1 MIFLKKIEAY
11 GFKSFAD
18 KTVIAFEEPLTIV
31 VGPNGSGKS
40 NVVDAVRWVLGEQS
54 AKTLRGDRM
63 YDIIFGGS
71 KSRPQMNIAEVTL
84 TIDNTR
90 QELPIAFEEVQ
101 VTRRLFR
108 SGESEYLLNKEKV
121 RLQDIVT
128 LFLDSGI
135 GKESF
140 SIIGQGKIDEILN
153 SKPEA
158 RRGIFEEAS
167 GVVKYKYKKTQT
179 LRKLEK
185 TNENLLRVADIQAEI
200 DRQITP
206 LKNQARKAEK
216 YKQLHTELSESEVS
230 VIVSEID
237 VLLENETTFKQERET
252 KSIDVANLQISL
264 GKNDVEVAKLDHDRL
279 EYEKKI
285 QEAQQTY
292 IHAKT
297 AYEKSLAR
305 KDVLKNQQ
313 TSLAAQMSQYAEN
326 EQSLHDFFTQTKLD
340 LDTTKGIASLEA
352 TIQKQESLLNQTNDE
367 VKTIEQTLFNQ
378 QRQFQSLLSKQ
389 THLEAKLQS
398 IDRMLEG
405 NTYFFH
411 GVKAILEHKKELGG
425 IYDAL
430 GNVIQVDSKYQVA
443 IDTALGVAMQHVIVQ
458 TPNDAKNA
466 IQYLKQTRQGR
477 ATFLPLSSIQP
488 RYLDATLLKQ
498 AKGHAGF
505 ISVAADLIE
514 TDQNYSNIVKQL
526 LGQTIIVDTIENGI
540 AIAKM
545 LQNRVKLITIAGEV
559 LSVGGAMSGGN
570 TGKERQS
577 ILGYRNEKRELV
589 EEIGSLK
596 QTLKESEQKQ
606 ADLQTLMQQKQTE
619 YQQILQQ
626 LLEQRSQ
633 RDAFSDRQSKEVE
646 QAEYLARQLESID
659 EKKAQIMIQQKEVAE
674 EFATID
680 QTIEE
685 ANKHV
690 VESET
695 HLIKYREE
703 ALLVQTKLDEMI
715 QTKRADESQM
725 RVIEREVNQLEIA
738 LSRIEVQLENLLER
752 LSTVYHLTFE
762 KAKQIAKP
770 IDNMEEVKHVVEK
783 LRDEMNRLGTVNLGA
798 IEELAR
804 LTERKDFLDSQV
816 ADLNEAKEALLETV
830 FEMDQEMVGR
840 FATTFAQIQ
849 SEFTHVFQRLF
860 GGGEAKLILTDEK
873 NLLESGID
881 IVIQPPGKKLQ
892 HLSLLSGGE
901 RALTAIALLF
911 AILKV
916 KPIPFCILD
925 EVEAALDEANVTRF
939 AKYLHTFSRDTQFIV
954 ISHRKGTMEY
964 ADALF
969 GVTMQESGVSRLV
982 SVKLDEAVD
991 VVES

>member
-71 KSRPQMNIAEVTL
+71 KSRPQLNIAEVTL
-84 TIDNTR
+84 TIDNSK

-108 SGESEYLLNKEKV
+108 SGESEYILNKEKV

-200 DRQITP
+200 ERQITP
-206 LKNQARKAEK
+206 LRGQAKKAIQYRELQEK
-216 YKQLHTELSESEVS
+216 LSESEVS
-230 VIVSEID
+230 LIVSEMSD
-237 VLLENETTFKQERET
+237 LLANEVELKQESEKRAVEIAALQVKIGRT
-252 KSIDVANLQISL
+252 DVQVAQSEALKNEMDAQI
-264 GKNDVEVAKLDHDRL
+264 EQAQHRYIEAKT
-279 EYEKKI
+279 EYEK
-285 QEAQQTY
+285 TR
-292 IHAKT
+292 
-297 AYEKSLAR
+297 AR
-305 KDVLKNQQ
+305 KDVLLNQERSFQ
-313 TSLAAQMSQYAEN
+313 TQLHQYEEN
-326 EQSLHDFFTQTKLD
+326 EKSLRDFFTQTR
-340 LDTTKGIASLEA
+340 LEVDSA
-352 TIQKQESLLNQTNDE
+352 NLHVNLQKQLQQREEAYAQKEHEANQ
-367 VKTIEQTLFNQ
+367 IEEAIFQS
-378 QRQFQSLLSKQ
+378 QRQFQTSVRDK

-398 IDRMLEG
+398 IERMIEG
-405 NTYFFH
+405 NSYFFQ
-411 GVKAILEHKKELGG
+411 GVKAILDRKEALSG
-425 IYDAL
+425 IHDAL
-430 GNVIQVDSKYQVA
+430 GNIIQVNQDYQVA
-443 IDTALGVAMQHVIVQ
+443 IDTALGVAMQHVVVN
-458 TPNDAKNA
+458 TPNDAKGA
-466 IQYLKQTRQGR
+466 IQYLKENRQGR
-477 ATFLPLSSIQP
+477 ATFLPLSTIKSRRIDMKLLEIAKQHP
-488 RYLDATLLKQ
+488 GFIDVAANLISVDKTYLDVTQ
-498 AKGHAGF
+498 
-505 ISVAADLIE
+505 
-514 TDQNYSNIVKQL
+514 QL
-526 LGQTIIVDTIENGI
+526 LGQTIIVDTIETGI
-540 AIAKM
+540 AMARD
-545 LQNRVKLITIAGEV
+545 LQHRVKLITLAGDV
-559 LSVGGAMSGGN
+559 LSVGGAMSGGA

-577 ILGYRNEKRELV
+577 ILSYRNEKKNLDQQLITIAKTMDQLEH
-589 EEIGSLK
+589 K
-596 QTLKESEQKQ
+596 QKQ
-606 ADLQTLMQQKQTE
+606 MQETLQLMQLE
-619 YQQILQQ
+619 RQQ
-626 LLEQRSQ
+626 LLTGMLEIKTQLDSFSERQLKDEEQALYLEEQIATITVKKEQVAHDLSISKQELLTIDQKIERAQ
-633 RDAFSDRQSKEVE
+633 KDAEEVE
-646 QAEYLARQLESID
+646 QEVQQLRLRALNTQSEYETL
-659 EKKAQIMIQQKEVAE
+659 IQSHK
-674 EFATID
+674 
-680 QTIEE
+680 
-685 ANKHV
+685 
-690 VESET
+690 
-695 HLIKYREE
+695 
-703 ALLVQTKLDEMI
+703 
-715 QTKRADESQM
+715 ADESQI
-725 RVIEREVNQLEIA
+725 RVMEREMNQIEVA
-738 LSRIEVQLENLLER
+738 LSRIEVQVENDLER
-752 LSTVYHLTFE
+752 LSTVYQLTFE
-762 KAKQIAKP
+762 AAKSVAKP
-770 IDNMEEVKHVVEK
+770 IVNLEEVKFEVEQ
-783 LRDEMNRLGTVNLGA
+783 LRSQISRLGTVNIGA
-798 IEELAR
+798 IEELDR
-804 LTERKDFLDSQV
+804 LVERKTFLDEQV
-816 ADLNEAKEALLETV
+816 NDLNEAKESLLSTI
-830 FEMDQEMVGR
+830 FEMDQEMTGR

-849 SEFTHVFQRLF
+849 TEFTHVFQRLF

-873 NLLESGID
+873 NMLESGID

-982 SVKLDEAVD
+982 SVKLEEAVD
-991 VVES
+991 VVQS

>member
-63 YDIIFGGS
+63 YDVIFGGS
-71 KSRPQMNIAEVTL
+71 KSRTQMNIAEVTL
-84 TIDNTR
+84 TIDNSH

-108 SGESEYLLNKEKV
+108 SGESEYILNKEKV

-179 LRKLEK
+179 LRKLDK
-185 TNENLLRVADIQAEI
+185 TNENLLRVADIQSEI
-200 DRQITP
+200 ERQITP
-206 LKNQARKAEK
+206 LQSQAKKAEK
-216 YKQLHTELSESEVS
+216 YNQLQEKLAASEVS
-230 VIVSEID
+230 VIVSEMETFI
-237 VLLENETTFKQERET
+237 ENETLYKQEMET
-252 KSIDVANLQISL
+252 RTL
-264 GKNDVEVAKLDHDRL
+264 EVAQLQMKVGKADIEIAQFEQAKSTIEKQIEEAQHHYV
-279 EYEKKI
+279 EAKTNYEKVI
-285 QEAQQTY
+285 
-292 IHAKT
+292 
-297 AYEKSLAR
+297 AR
-305 KDVLKNQQ
+305 KDVLINQQ
-313 TSLAAQMSQYAEN
+313 QSFKAQLAQYQES
-326 EQSLHDFFTQTKLD
+326 EQSLRDFFTQTRIDINSENMRENL
-340 LDTTKGIASLEA
+340 TTRLKE
-352 TIQKQESLLNQTNDE
+352 QETDYANQEQDANE
-367 VKTIEQTLFNQ
+367 IEQALFNS
-378 QRQFQSLLSKQ
+378 QRHFQSTLAEK
-389 THLEAKLQS
+389 THTEAKLQS
-398 IDRMLEG
+398 IERMIEG

-411 GVKAILEHKKELGG
+411 GVKAVLDQKQQIGG
-425 IYDAL
+425 IHNAL
-430 GNVIQVDSKYQVA
+430 GNVIQVDQQYQVA
-443 IDTALGVAMQHVIVQ
+443 IDTALGVAMQHVIVD
-458 TPNDAKNA
+458 TPNDAKKA
-466 IQYLKQTRQGR
+466 IQYLKESKQGR
-477 ATFLPLSSIQP
+477 ATFLPLSSIQA
-488 RYLDATLLKQ
+488 RYIDQQLLQKAKQ
-498 AKGHAGF
+498 HRGY
-505 ISVAADLIE
+505 INIAAELIQ
-514 TDQNYSNIVKQL
+514 TDSTYDNVVKQL
-526 LGQTIIVDTIENGI
+526 LGQTIIVDTIETGI
-540 AIAKM
+540 AMAKD
-545 LQNRVKLITIAGEV
+545 LQNRVKLITLAGEV

-577 ILGYRNEKRELV
+577 ILGYRTEEK
-589 EEIGSLK
+589 
-596 QTLKESEQKQ
+596 TLKAKVKQLATELAELDTSQQAMQNKLQDIQAKRQALLTNMLEMKSQLDSLSE
-606 ADLQTLMQQKQTE
+606 
-619 YQQILQQ
+619 
-626 LLEQRSQ
+626 
-633 RDAFSDRQSKEVE
+633 RQSKDDE
-646 QAEYLARQLESID
+646 QAVYLEEQLTSIATKKAQLESSL
-659 EKKAQIMIQQKEVAE
+659 ETYTAE
-674 EFATID
+674 FTTID
-680 QTIEE
+680 AKIEQ
-685 ANKHV
+685 AKQR
-690 VESET
+690 VEVTENAVQ
-695 HLIKYREE
+695 HLRLQAMDTQSQLEQI
-703 ALLVQTKLDEMI
+703 I
-715 QTKRADESQM
+715 QTHKADESQI
-725 RVIEREVNQLEIA
+725 RVKEREINQLEIA
-738 LSRIEVQLENLLER
+738 LSRLEVQMENDLER
-752 LSTVYHLTFE
+752 LSTVYQLTFE
-762 KAKQIAKP
+762 AAQKKARP
-770 IDNMEEVKHVVEK
+770 ISNMDEVKHEVED
-783 LRDEMNRLGTVNLGA
+783 LRLAINRLGTVNLGA

-804 LTERKDFLDSQV
+804 LVERKTFLDEQV
-816 ADLNEAKEALLETV
+816 ADLNEAKESLLSTI

-849 SEFTHVFQRLF
+849 TEFTHVFQRLF

-969 GVTMQESGVSRLV
+969 GVTMQETGVSRLV
-982 SVKLDEAVD
+982 SVKLEEAVD
-991 VVES
+991 VVQS

>member
-1 MIFLKKIEAY
+1 MFLKKIEAY

-84 TIDNTR
+84 TIDNSR
-90 QELPIAFEEVQ
+90 KELPIAFDEVQ

-108 SGESEYLLNKEKV
+108 SGESEYILNKEKV

-179 LRKLEK
+179 LRKLDK
-185 TNENLLRVADIQAEI
+185 TNENLLRVADIQTEI
-200 DRQITP
+200 ERQISP
-206 LKNQARKAEK
+206 LRTQAKKAEK
-216 YKQLHTELSESEVS
+216 YNQLHDQLSASEVS
-230 VIVSEID
+230 VIVSEM
-237 VLLENETTFKQERET
+237 ETFIESETLYKQEMETRTLDASQLQVKIGKTEIEISQFET
-252 KSIDVANLQISL
+252 KRSEIEKQIEIAQQQY
-264 GKNDVEVAKLDHDRL
+264 VEAKTS
-279 EYEKKI
+279 YEKVI
-285 QEAQQTY
+285 
-292 IHAKT
+292 
-297 AYEKSLAR
+297 AR
-305 KDVLKNQQ
+305 KDVLENQKH
-313 TSLAAQMSQYAEN
+313 SLNAQLTQYQEN
-326 EQSLHDFFTQTKLD
+326 EQSLRDFFTQTRID
-340 LDTTKGIASLEA
+340 VNGADFREN
-352 TIQKQESLLNQTNDE
+352 LLQTLKTRETAYTEKEQLAND
-367 VKTIEQTLFNQ
+367 IEQSMFNS
-378 QRQFQSLLSKQ
+378 QRHFQSMLSEK
-389 THLEAKLQS
+389 THVEAKLQS
-398 IDRMLEG
+398 IERMLEG

-411 GVKAILEHKKELGG
+411 GVKAVLDQKTRLGG
-425 IYDAL
+425 IHDAL
-430 GNVIQVDSKYQVA
+430 GNVIQVDTQYQVA
-443 IDTALGVAMQHVIVQ
+443 IDTALGVAMQHVIVD

-466 IQYLKQTRQGR
+466 IQYLKESKQGR

-488 RYLDATLLKQ
+488 RQVDHQLLQKAKQ
-498 AKGHAGF
+498 HKGY
-505 ISVAADLIE
+505 INVASELIE
-514 TDQNYSNIVKQL
+514 VDSTYSNITKQL
-526 LGQTIIVDTIENGI
+526 LGQTIIVDTIETGI
-540 AIAKM
+540 AMARD
-545 LQNRVKLITIAGEV
+545 LQNRVKLITLAGEV

-577 ILGYRNEKRELV
+577 ILGYRNEERTLIEKVKTLSTEL
-589 EEIGSLK
+589 EQLETEQQTMQLK
-596 QTLKESEQKQ
+596 L
-606 ADLQTLMQQKQTE
+606 
-619 YQQILQQ
+619 QQIQVERQEMLTGM
-626 LLEQRSQ
+626 LEIKSQ
-633 RDAFSDRQSKEVE
+633 IDSLSERQSKDEE
-646 QAEYLARQLESID
+646 QALYLEEQIASIAMKKSQLESDLQICMSEFETIDSKID
-659 EKKAQIMIQQKEVAE
+659 EAREIVEKTEVAV
-674 EFATID
+674 
-680 QTIEE
+680 Q
-685 ANKHV
+685 NLRV
-690 VESET
+690 Q
-695 HLIKYREE
+695 
-703 ALLVQTKLDEMI
+703 ALEQQSKLDQLI
-715 QTKRADESQM
+715 QMHRADESQI
-725 RVIEREVNQLEIA
+725 RVIEREMNQLEVA
-738 LSRIEVQLENLLER
+738 LSRLELQMENDLER
-752 LSTVYHLTFE
+752 LSTVYQLTFE
-762 KAKQIAKP
+762 AAQKRAKP
-770 IDNMEEVKHVVEK
+770 ISNMDEVKREVEN
-783 LRDEMNRLGTVNLGA
+783 LRLEINRLGTVNIGA
-798 IEELAR
+798 IEELER
-804 LTERKDFLDSQV
+804 LVERKTFLDEQV
-816 ADLNEAKEALLETV
+816 TDLNDAKESLLSTI

-849 SEFTHVFQRLF
+849 TEFTHVFQRLF

-982 SVKLDEAVD
+982 SVKLEEAVD
-991 VVES
+991 VVQS

>member
-1 MIFLKKIEAY
+1 MIFLKKIEAF

-18 KTVIAFEEPLTIV
+18 KTVIVFEEPLTVV

-84 TIDNTR
+84 TIDNSKK
-90 QELPIAFEEVQ
+90 ELPIAFDEVQ

-108 SGESEYLLNKEKV
+108 SGESEYILNKEKV

-185 TNENLLRVADIQAEI
+185 TNENLLRVADIQSEI
-200 DRQITP
+200 DRQVTP
-206 LKNQARKAEK
+206 LKQQAKKAEK
-216 YKQLHTELSESEVS
+216 YNELHEKLAASEVS
-230 VIVSEID
+230 LIVSEMER
-237 VLLENETTFKQERET
+237 LLSDET
-252 KSIDVANLQISL
+252 KYRLELEARTIDVAELQIKI
-264 GKNDVEVAKLDHDRL
+264 GKSEIEIGKLEESRKLFESEIESTQQNYVEVKTNYEKIRAKKEVLLNQKQSLEAQYKQYQDNEQTLRDFFSQARAETSQEKTHQDGLKKLL
-279 EYEKKI
+279 EYEQVYQATERTASQLE
-285 QEAQQTY
+285 QE
-292 IHAKT
+292 
-297 AYEKSLAR
+297 
-305 KDVLKNQQ
+305 
-313 TSLAAQMSQYAEN
+313 
-326 EQSLHDFFTQTKLD
+326 
-340 LDTTKGIASLEA
+340 
-352 TIQKQESLLNQTNDE
+352 LLN
-367 VKTIEQTLFNQ
+367 V
-378 QRQFQSLLSKQ
+378 QRHCQSIISER
-389 THLEAKLQS
+389 THIEAKLQS

-411 GVKAILEHKKELGG
+411 GVKAILDQKANLGG
-425 IYDAL
+425 IHNAL
-430 GNVIQVDSKYQVA
+430 GNLIQVEKDYQIA
-443 IDTALGVAMQHVIVQ
+443 IDTALGVAMQHVVVDH
-458 TPNDAKNA
+458 PKDAKDA
-466 IQYLKQTRQGR
+466 IQYLKENKQGR
-477 ATFLPLSSIQP
+477 ATFLPLFSIKA
-488 RYLDATLLKQ
+488 RYIDTQLLEK
-498 AKGHAGF
+498 AKKHQGF
-505 ISVAADLIE
+505 I
-514 TDQNYSNIVKQL
+514 NIASELVEVDSRYKDIITQL
-526 LGQTIIVDTIENGI
+526 LGQTLIVDTIETGI
-540 AIAKM
+540 AIARDV
-545 LQNRVKLITIAGEV
+545 QNRLRLITLSGEV
-559 LSVGGAMSGGN
+559 FSVGGAMSGGN

-577 ILGYRNEKRELV
+577 ILGYHNEKKAL
-589 EEIGSLK
+589 I
-596 QTLKESEQKQ
+596 
-606 ADLQTLMQQKQTE
+606 QKQTE
-619 YQQILQQ
+619 TSQQLYDFEKRRDAIQTELQSIQTERQILLTQTLELKSRLDVIEEQQ
-626 LLEQRSQ
+626 LK
-633 RDAFSDRQSKEVE
+633 DVE
-646 QAEYLARQLESID
+646 QAVYLEEQLSSIEIKKSQLENEMKACINEFSTIDTKID
-659 EKKAQIMIQQKEVAE
+659 EAREAAESVELKIQHLRMNALTTQNTLEEMTHIHKADNAQI
-674 EFATID
+674 
-680 QTIEE
+680 
-685 ANKHV
+685 
-690 VESET
+690 
-695 HLIKYREE
+695 
-703 ALLVQTKLDEMI
+703 
-715 QTKRADESQM
+715 
-725 RVIEREVNQLEIA
+725 RVIERELNQFEIA
-738 LSRIEVQLENLLER
+738 ISRLEVQMENDLER
-752 LSTVYHLTFE
+752 LTNVYQLTFE
-762 KAKQIAKP
+762 GAKQIAQP
-770 IDNMEEVKHVVEK
+770 ISNTDAVKYEVEQ
-783 LRDEMNRLGTVNLGA
+783 LRMEMNRLGSVNLGA
-798 IEELAR
+798 IEEFER
-804 LTERKDFLDSQV
+804 VMERKLFLDEQV
-816 ADLNEAKEALLETV
+816 ADLNEAKESLLSTI

-840 FATTFAQIQ
+840 FSTTFAQIQ
-849 SEFTHVFQRLF
+849 TEFTYVFQRLF

-982 SVKLDEAVD
+982 SVKLEEAVD
-991 VVES
+991 VVEV

>member
-1 MIFLKKIEAY
+1 MIFLKKIEAF

-63 YDIIFGGS
+63 YDVIFGGS
-71 KSRPQMNIAEVTL
+71 KSRQPLNIAEVTL
-84 TIDNTR
+84 TIDNSR

-108 SGESEYLLNKEKV
+108 SGESEYILNKEKV

-200 DRQITP
+200 ERQISP
-206 LKNQARKAEK
+206 LINQAKKAEK
-216 YKQLHTELSESEVS
+216 YQVLHKELSASEVS
-230 VIVSEID
+230 LIVSEMETF
-237 VLLENETTFKQERET
+237 VENETFYRQEKENKTVEITALQVQSGKTDIEIAQIET
-252 KSIDVANLQISL
+252 QKSAFDQQIEAMQHRY
-264 GKNDVEVAKLDHDRL
+264 VEAKTN
-279 EYEKKI
+279 YEKVI
-285 QEAQQTY
+285 
-292 IHAKT
+292 
-297 AYEKSLAR
+297 SR
-305 KDVLKNQQ
+305 KDVLAHQQ
-313 TSLAAQMSQYAEN
+313 QALQAQLTQYEEN
-326 EQSLHDFFTQTKLD
+326 EASLRDFFTQTRLEVSQDD
-340 LDTTKGIASLEA
+340 LEQKIAESL
-352 TIQKQESLLNQTNDE
+352 TKQEKAYSDKEQALSEMEND
-367 VKTIEQTLFNQ
+367 IFNS
-378 QRQFQSLLSKQ
+378 QRHFQKNLSEK

-398 IDRMLEG
+398 IERMLEG

-411 GVKAILEHKKELGG
+411 GVKAVLDKKDRFQGVH
-425 IYDAL
+425 DAL
-430 GNVIQVDSKYQVA
+430 GNLLKVESRYQLA
-443 IDTALGVAMQHVIVQ
+443 IDTALGVALQHVVVE
-458 TPNDAKNA
+458 TPQDAKMA
-466 IQYLKQTRQGR
+466 IQFLKETRQGR
-477 ATFLPLSSIQP
+477 ATFLPLSAI
-488 RYLDATLLKQ
+488 RARAVDAQLLSVAKQ
-498 AKGHAGF
+498 QKGY

-514 TDQNYSNIVKQL
+514 TESTYDAIVRQL
-526 LGQTIIVDTIENGI
+526 LGQTIVVDTIENGI
-540 AIAKM
+540 EMAKK
-545 LQNRVKLITIAGEV
+545 LQNRVKLITLSGEV

-577 ILGYRNEKRELV
+577 ILGYRNEKEAL
-589 EEIGSLK
+589 EKEIATLETAIVQFEK
-596 QTLKESEQKQ
+596 QQEQKQ
-606 ADLQTLMQQKQTE
+606 KQLQLMQQERQTM
-619 YQQILQQ
+619 LTA
-626 LLEQRSQ
+626 LLELKSQLDTFAQRQNQDKEQAQYLEEQVKTISLKKAELETQLKSTVDEFSQ
-633 RDAFSDRQSKEVE
+633 IDHIIAQAMAQVEQSEKMLQDVRQSAVDVQNHYET
-646 QAEYLARQLESID
+646 L
-659 EKKAQIMIQQKEVAE
+659 IQKQ
-674 EFATID
+674 
-680 QTIEE
+680 
-685 ANKHV
+685 
-690 VESET
+690 
-695 HLIKYREE
+695 
-703 ALLVQTKLDEMI
+703 
-715 QTKRADESQM
+715 RADESQI
-725 RVIEREVNQLEIA
+725 RVAEREVNQLEVA
-738 LSRIEVQLENLLER
+738 LSRLEVQMENYLER
-752 LSTVYHLTFE
+752 LSTVYHMTFE
-762 KAKQIAKP
+762 KARTIAIP
-770 IDNMEEVKHVVEK
+770 IENMEEVKQNVER
-783 LRDEMNRLGTVNLGA
+783 LRLEINRLGTVNLGA

-804 LTERKDFLDSQV
+804 LSERKEFLDSQV
-816 ADLNEAKEALLETV
+816 ADLNEAKESLLSTI

-849 SEFTHVFQRLF
+849 TEFTHVFQRLF

-881 IVIQPPGKKLQ
+881 IIIQPPGKKLQ

-939 AKYLHTFSRDTQFIV
+939 AKYLHQFSRDTQFIV

-982 SVKLDEAVD
+982 SVKLEEAVD
-991 VVES
+991 VVQS